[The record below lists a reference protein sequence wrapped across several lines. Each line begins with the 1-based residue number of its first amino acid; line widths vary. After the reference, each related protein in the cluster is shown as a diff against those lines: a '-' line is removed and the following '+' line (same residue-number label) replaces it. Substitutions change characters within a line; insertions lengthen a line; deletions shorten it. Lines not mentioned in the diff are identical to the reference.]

1 MSDILCIYYSRTG
14 HTRRA
19 MEEVADALGAE
30 VTAIT
35 DDRDRN
41 GWRGYIR
48 CGMDAMKTSTRPLL
62 PFQTEKPLNEYR
74 LVIIGSPVW
83 AGRCASPVRAL
94 LKRRG
99 LEMRNVAYLVTRST
113 SQRSEEVY
121 DQMDMYVKDAH
132 RMAVSLRPGSEGY
145 EFWRNDFVQN
155 VRRWMDEQ
163 LGRAMLEKLK
173 AIEQRLTE
181 VEQQLSDPAV
191 YGDRERLTALSRE
204 QKELTPVVA
213 CYRAYLRAQDTAREA
228 EEMLSD
234 PELRALAQEELAG
247 ARADMERLQEELKRL
262 LLPRDPND
270 EKNVILE
277 IRAGI
282 GGEEG
287 ALFAA
292 DLLRMYT
299 MYAERRGWT
308 LSIVNENMTELG
320 GVKEVSAEIE
330 GAGAWSRL
338 KFEAGTHR
346 VQRVPET
353 ESSGRIQTSAATV
366 AVMPEAEEVEFSID
380 PKDLQIDTF
389 RSSGA
394 GGQHVNKTESA
405 IRITHLPTGVV
416 VECQDERSQYKNKDR
431 AMKILR
437 SKLYEAEQEKQNAAI
452 AATRKSQVGT
462 GDRSGKIR
470 TYNFPQNR
478 VTDHRLTGDS
488 KNFNIAAIMNGDL
501 DDLIDA
507 LTLNEQAQRLQEG
520 KE

>member
-1 MSDILCIYYSRTG
+1 M
-14 HTRRA
+14 
-19 MEEVADALGAE
+19 
-30 VTAIT
+30 
-35 DDRDRN
+35 
-41 GWRGYIR
+41 
-48 CGMDAMKTSTRPLL
+48 
-62 PFQTEKPLNEYR
+62 Q
-74 LVIIGSPVW
+74 
-83 AGRCASPVRAL
+83 
-94 LKRRG
+94 
-99 LEMRNVAYLVTRST
+99 
-113 SQRSEEVY
+113 
-121 DQMDMYVKDAH
+121 
-132 RMAVSLRPGSEGY
+132 
-145 EFWRNDFVQN
+145 
-155 VRRWMDEQ
+155 
-163 LGRAMLEKLK
+163 EKLS
-173 AIEQRLTE
+173 ALAAHLTE
-181 VEQQLSDPAV
+181 VEQQLADPAV
-191 YGDRERLTALSRE
+191 YTDREKLTALRRE
-204 QKELTPVVA
+204 QKELAPVVE
-213 CYRAYLRAQDTAREA
+213 CWQAYLRAQYTAREA

-234 PELRALAQEELAG
+234 PELRALA
-247 ARADMERLQEELKRL
+247 QEELKRL

-308 LSIVNENMTELG
+308 LSIVSENMTELG

-478 VTDHRLTGDS
+478 VTDHRLTGDN
-488 KNFNIAAIMNGDL
+488 KNFNIAAIINGDL
-501 DDLIDA
+501 DDMIDA
-507 LTLNEQAQRLQEG
+507 LTLNDQAQRLQEG
-520 KE
+520 KES